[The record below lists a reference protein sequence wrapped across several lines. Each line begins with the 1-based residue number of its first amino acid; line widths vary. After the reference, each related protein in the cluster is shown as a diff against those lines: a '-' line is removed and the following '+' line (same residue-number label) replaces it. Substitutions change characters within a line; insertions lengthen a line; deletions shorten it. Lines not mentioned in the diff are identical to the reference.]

1 MKRRL
6 ILAALTLAL
15 AAPVAA
21 QAQPWP
27 DGRPGAGYGRG
38 GQEAARDGVRAGR
51 QVPLS
56 RILGM
61 IASRYP
67 GRHLNTSQDEM
78 GGRPVYVVQW
88 QMMDGRVV
96 IFIVDAESGAIL
108 SRQGG

>member
-6 ILAALTLAL
+6 ILAGLVLAL
-15 AAPVAA
+15 AAPASA
-21 QAQPWP
+21 MAQPWG
-27 DGRPGAGYGRG
+27 DGRPGNGYGR
-38 GQEAARDGVRAGR
+38 GQEAARDGVRSGR

-67 GRHLNTSQDEM
+67 GRHLNTSQDDM
-78 GGRPVYVVQW
+78 GGRPVYIVQW